1 MEGKIIDSVRLEHCF
16 YSKTSM
22 EKPWTVFDFIL
33 YAGTGDNSIALN
45 LYKKL
50 FALYMTYRFLPQ

>member
-50 FALYMTYRFLPQ
+50 FAL